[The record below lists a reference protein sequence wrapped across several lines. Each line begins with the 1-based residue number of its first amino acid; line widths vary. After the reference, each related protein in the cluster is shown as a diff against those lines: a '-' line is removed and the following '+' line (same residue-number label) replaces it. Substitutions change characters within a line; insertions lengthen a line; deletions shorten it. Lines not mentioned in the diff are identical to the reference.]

1 MWTPQGLF
9 CVFFF
14 SSLFYLHSLAQ
25 FTETMRDAMANG
37 DKLCRCILYLQCTYF
52 CAMLFGSPI
61 AMHNVKC
68 TKTFAVHTVSA
79 VGKLCVPAAWPR
91 QSNIRLVIIAT
102 TILCAYVAVRIRA
115 CAVAVASRFA
125 SWFNGFFYIY
135 IYVNLLALFCLLN
148 LKVYLIS
155 KLR

>member
-1 MWTPQGLF
+1 MY
-9 CVFFF
+9 FFF
-14 SSLFYLHSLAQ
+14 LLFSIFTLSLNLPKQ
-25 FTETMRDAMANG
+25 CEMQWPMEINCVDAFCIYNAHIFA
-37 DKLCRCILYLQCTYF
+37 LCFLDRPSRCITSNAQRHLPYTQFLQWASF
-52 CAMLFGSPI
+52 
-61 AMHNVKC
+61 
-68 TKTFAVHTVSA
+68 
-79 VGKLCVPAAWPR
+79 CVPAAWPR
-91 QSNIRLVIIAT
+91 QSNTRLVIIAT

>member
-1 MWTPQGLF
+1 MSVVEMWTPQGLF

-79 VGKLCVPAAWPR
+79 VGKL
-91 QSNIRLVIIAT
+91 
-102 TILCAYVAVRIRA
+102 LCASRMASPKQHTSCNNSNNNIMRICGGTDKSVCRG
-115 CAVAVASRFA
+115 C
-125 SWFNGFFYIY
+125 G
-135 IYVNLLALFCLLN
+135 
-148 LKVYLIS
+148 
-155 KLR
+155 